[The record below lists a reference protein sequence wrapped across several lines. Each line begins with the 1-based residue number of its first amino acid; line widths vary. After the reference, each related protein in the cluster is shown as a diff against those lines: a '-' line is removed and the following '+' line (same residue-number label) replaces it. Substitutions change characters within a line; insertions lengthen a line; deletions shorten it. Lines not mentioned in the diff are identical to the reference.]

1 MNFYKAKDGNTYDM
15 NELIDM
21 LENKDSKYKEFFKNL
36 PEDFFDLLPLDVK
49 IELVNNSN
57 YKAFSNSL
65 KHQNEL
71 LFYLLPSKS
80 R

>member
-1 MNFYKAKDGNTYDM
+1 MGFYKAKNGDVYDM
-15 NELIDM
+15 EELMDM
-21 LENKDSKYKEFFKNL
+21 LDGKDSKYKDFFKNL
-36 PEDFFDLLPLDVK
+36 SGDFFDFLPLDVK
-49 IELVNNSN
+49 IELVNSSN

-65 KHQNEL
+65 KHKNEL